1 MIELAE
7 TMAALG
13 PRAVKLVLFA
23 GLPKNRHSKVTIKQK
38 KAVPAGEQVEE
49 EEGKEPGAEG
59 EREEEDDESDNSEAS
74 ALPDVGSTT
83 RFRQTMHAKLAQLSQ
98 EQADTVQAIHEA
110 HGQGVGQQFTVPFTL
125 LFSSAILGRYTTEA
139 LVVLPAKERG
149 GVGWGGVGWGG
160 VGWGGVG
167 RGGAPSL
174 LSLQDPTWLTE
185 AANCCLLQGC
195 KAVQRDSEV
204 MAFSKAAARTS
215 RSEKKGRGA
224 RGESVRGVL
233 LQSPK
238 P

>member
-13 PRAVKLVLFA
+13 PHAVKLVLFA

-110 HGQGVGQQFTVPFTL
+110 HGQGVGLQFTVPFTL

-139 LVVLPAKERG
+139 LVVLPAKER
-149 GVGWGGVGWGG
+149 GG

-204 MAFSKAAARTS
+204 MAFSTAAARTS